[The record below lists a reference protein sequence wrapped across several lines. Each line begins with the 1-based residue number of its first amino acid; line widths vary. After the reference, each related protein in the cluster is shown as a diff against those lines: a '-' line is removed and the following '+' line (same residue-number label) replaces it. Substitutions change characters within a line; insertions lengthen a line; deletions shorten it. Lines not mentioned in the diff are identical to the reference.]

1 MKIVVFAFALI
12 LVAAA
17 LPPAVAQE
25 VNASPAPEL
34 TVPDKADTSRSD
46 PSVSVT
52 TEKTASPTPK
62 PKPKAEPSASPAK
75 ASSPAPSKASPSPSP
90 SASVTSAAAT
100 PAKKSTPEA
109 TIREIEEKWEASV
122 KNHDPSIAQ
131 AYLADDYRGVSSK
144 GKILTKANVLS
155 EMKKDT
161 DAYTA
166 TKAGKVD
173 VHVFGGQFAV
183 ATGIST
189 EAGKGKDGADF
200 KRSFRWTDVW
210 VLRQDKWQCVASQ
223 AMLVQ

>member
-1 MKIVVFAFALI
+1 MKISLLAFAV
-12 LVAAA
+12 VAAA
-17 LPPAVAQE
+17 LPVANAQE
-25 VNASPAPEL
+25 VSSSPSPEL

-46 PSVSVT
+46 PSVSIT

-62 PKPKAEPSASPAK
+62 PKPKAEASASPTK
-75 ASSPAPSKASPSPSP
+75 ASSAVPSKTSPGPSPTAASASASPI
-90 SASVTSAAAT
+90 
-100 PAKKSTPEA
+100 KKSTAEA

-122 KNHDPSIAQ
+122 KNHDPSIPQ

-144 GKILTKANVLS
+144 GKILSKANLLS
-155 EMKKDT
+155 ELKKDT
-161 DAYTA
+161 DAYSS
-166 TKAGKVD
+166 TKAGKLD

-189 EAGKGKDGADF
+189 ETGKSKDGTDF
-200 KRSFRWTDVW
+200 KRNFRWTDVW

>member
-12 LVAAA
+12 AAV
-17 LPPAVAQE
+17 LPAAIAQE
-25 VNASPAPEL
+25 VSSSPAPER

-46 PSVSVT
+46 PSVSIT
-52 TEKTASPTPK
+52 TEKAASPTPK
-62 PKPKAEPSASPAK
+62 PKPKAEPSASPTK
-75 ASSPAPSKASPSPSP
+75 SSSPAPSKASPSPSP
-90 SASVTSAAAT
+90 SAPVTSAAVT
-100 PAKKSTPEA
+100 PAKKSAHEA

-144 GKILTKANVLS
+144 GKILSKANVLS

-161 DAYTA
+161 DAYSS
-166 TKAGKVD
+166 TKAGKID

-200 KRSFRWTDVW
+200 KRNFRWTDVW
-210 VLRQDKWQCVASQ
+210 ALRQDKWQCVASQ